1 MFRFFSFVIL
11 KYIYNNIESAY
22 TMMHEKYL
30 KNLPLE
36 NIEIK

>member
-1 MFRFFSFVIL
+1 MYDKKPFDR
-11 KYIYNNIESAY
+11 
-22 TMMHEKYL
+22 MMHEKYL